1 MLDKKVRKILTRS
14 LFNKCLIF
22 FRSIELLETVPIEI
36 RIESDS
42 PDEVFSDPES
52 DTEENNGLEN
62 FKKLLSL
69 LLLKTL
75 SI

>member
-1 MLDKKVRKILTRS
+1 MFT
-14 LFNKCLIF
+14 F

-62 FKKLLSL
+62 FKKLFNL

-75 SI
+75 ILKNTA

>member
-1 MLDKKVRKILTRS
+1 MRKILTRS
-14 LFNKCLIF
+14 LFYLISVYF

-69 LLLKTL
+69 LCF
-75 SI
+75 

>member
-1 MLDKKVRKILTRS
+1 M
-14 LFNKCLIF
+14 CLLC

-36 RIESDS
+36 RLESDS

-69 LLLKTL
+69 LLLKSL

>member
-1 MLDKKVRKILTRS
+1 ME
-14 LFNKCLIF
+14 N
-22 FRSIELLETVPIEI
+22 IEI

-69 LLLKTL
+69 LLLENT
-75 SI
+75 

>member
-1 MLDKKVRKILTRS
+1 MVKKVRKSLIRS
-14 LFNKCLIF
+14 FLNKCLIF

-62 FKKLLSL
+62 FKKAVMFAASEN
-69 LLLKTL
+69 T
-75 SI
+75 